1 MRRKLSTSGSWF
13 ESRPRWAR
21 FSTERCHRGL
31 FTILHII
38 SVSTYVVRVHIF
50 LLLRWNRKW
59 KDWDRLKHP
68 WRKELKGS
76 ELRFKFF
83 CFSSTQSMLIQVRAA
98 WEDLE
103 ARREEFLK
111 EKKVLAHLGFYWAS
125 VEIAFSTC
133 NKDVKKSFGRF
144 LGFCRIFQPLL
155 LVVDLG
161 ASQVRLSGGPSPWR
175 WWWWKEG
182 VVDDGLG
189 QIPWSCI
196 CRRLILSVVG
206 SGEGEDKDYPDLPKN
221 WGFMTLRRTKKK

>member
-1 MRRKLSTSGSWF
+1 MWSEFTFHLCSGGT
-13 ESRPRWAR
+13 ESGKTETDWSILGEKNWEGADWGFNFL
-21 FSTERCHRGL
+21 FS
-31 FTILHII
+31 
-38 SVSTYVVRVHIF
+38 
-50 LLLRWNRKW
+50 
-59 KDWDRLKHP
+59 
-68 WRKELKGS
+68 
-76 ELRFKFF
+76 
-83 CFSSTQSMLIQVRAA
+83 SSTQSMLIQVRAA

>member
-1 MRRKLSTSGSWF
+1 MWSEFTFHLCSGGT
-13 ESRPRWAR
+13 ESGK
-21 FSTERCHRGL
+21 TE
-31 FTILHII
+31 TDWSILGEKN
-38 SVSTYVVRVHIF
+38 
-50 LLLRWNRKW
+50 WEGA
-59 KDWDRLKHP
+59 DW
-68 WRKELKGS
+68 G
-76 ELRFKFF
+76 FKFF
-83 CFSSTQSMLIQVRAA
+83 SFFSTQSMLIQVRAA

-182 VVDDGLG
+182 LVDDGDDGDLLREG
-189 QIPWSCI
+189 DDGERKELLMMVLEKFHGGRWSCM